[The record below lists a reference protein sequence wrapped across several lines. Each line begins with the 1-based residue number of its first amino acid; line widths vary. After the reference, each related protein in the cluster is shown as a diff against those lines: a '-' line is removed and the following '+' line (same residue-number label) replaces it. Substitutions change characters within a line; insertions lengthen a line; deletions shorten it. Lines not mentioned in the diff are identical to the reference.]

1 MSTLNGFYNLMK
13 QVKYN
18 LRIVFGGKFVL
29 FVFAAFAF
37 FLIFGTLA
45 ALKDQNLEIKDIYGL
60 LTIPS
65 VLLIFYPS
73 VFGIQKDADSRTLEI
88 IFGIPDYRFKVW
100 LFRLFLVFVISFVL
114 LFVFATIAHIFLIS
128 IPVFSVVFQLSVL
141 VVFIGTLAFCLS
153 TIIKNGN
160 GTAVT
165 LIIAGLIFMVLGDT
179 LKNSMWN
186 VFLNPFDSPSSL
198 NEILW
203 AERVFSNRL
212 FLLSSSVVF
221 LLIGLLNLQKREK
234 FIR

>member
-1 MSTLNGFYNLMK
+1 MSKLNGLFNLMK

-18 LRIVFGGKFVL
+18 LKIVFGGKFVL

-45 ALKDQNLEIKDIYGL
+45 ALKDQNLEITDIYGL
-60 LTIPS
+60 LTLPS
-65 VLLIFYPS
+65 VLLVFYPS

-100 LFRLFLVFVISFVL
+100 LFRLFLVFIISFVL
-114 LFVFATIAHIFLIS
+114 LFVFALIAHIFLIT
-128 IPVFSVVFQLSVL
+128 IPVFSVVLQLSVL

-165 LIIAGLIFMVLGDT
+165 LIIVGLIFMVLEDT

-186 VFLNPFDSPSSL
+186 VFLNPFDSPASL

-212 FLLSSSVVF
+212 FLLSSSIVF